1 MALVTV
7 DQAQP
12 GMVLAEGV
20 TDKRGRL
27 LIPAGNELSERHV
40 GALKMWGVTHLE
52 IEGDGPEGD
61 DLIDIDPEVLARAEH
76 EVDEHLGKNNPE
88 HPFIAALRGRAVR
101 QHAAQLASR
110 GNA

>member
-52 IEGDGPEGD
+52 IEGDGPAGD
-61 DLIDIDPEVLARAEH
+61 ENLDIDPEVLTRAEQ
-76 EVDEHLGKNNPE
+76 EVDEHLGSNNIE
-88 HPFIAALRGRAVR
+88 HPFVAALRGSAVR
-101 QHAAQLASR
+101 RHAETLTR
-110 GNA
+110 GGGA